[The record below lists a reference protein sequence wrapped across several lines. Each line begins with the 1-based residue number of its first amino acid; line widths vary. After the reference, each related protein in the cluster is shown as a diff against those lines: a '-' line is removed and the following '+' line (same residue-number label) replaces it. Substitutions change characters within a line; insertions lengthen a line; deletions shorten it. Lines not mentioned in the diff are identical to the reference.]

1 MKKIITNFS
10 TKENQKFMYST
21 MEPPTIIT
29 MDKVIKHNLCRCNYF
44 EDIYNL
50 KKQFAA
56 LIENY
61 PNALND
67 DDVLATYQK
76 LQKYAA
82 KNRVSLENCYS
93 YRNKEY
99 NPNHRKEGI
108 KWSDYGVK
116 IIPDY
121 RTINIKYIDITGYH
135 FLASRDLIA
144 KHQLILKSKNGI
156 VANYN
161 MTIADTNEFIFE
173 KDALDYIEK
182 KAYVK
187 TNKTI

>member
-10 TKENQKFMYST
+10 TKENQRFIYST
-21 MEPPTIIT
+21 METPAIIT
-29 MDKVIKHNLCRCNYF
+29 MEKVIKNHLYNYSAF

-50 KKQFAA
+50 KKQFAV
-56 LIENY
+56 LIESY
-61 PNALND
+61 PDALTD
-67 DDVLATYQK
+67 DSVLASYKK
-76 LQKYAA
+76 LQEYAT

-99 NPNHRKEGI
+99 NPNYREGEV
-108 KWSDYGVK
+108 KWIDYGIR
-116 IIPDY
+116 IIPDF
-121 RTINIKYIDITGYH
+121 RTVNIKYIDITGYH
-135 FLASRDLIA
+135 FLANRDLIA
-144 KHQLILKSKNGI
+144 KHRLILKDKSG
-156 VANYN
+156 VVTNYN

-187 TNKTI
+187 TI